1 VTLLE
6 LRNLDVHYGA
16 VAAIRGLS
24 LTLAAGT
31 IGSIIGSNGAGKSTT
46 LRAVSGLVRPSG
58 GEVWFDGARIDR
70 LDSKSIVARGIA
82 HVPEGRRVFPELTVE
97 ENLRIGGYLRRD
109 RVALNRD
116 FEEIC
121 AEFPRLAERRKQLAR
136 TLSGGEQQMLAIG
149 RAVMS
154 NPRLILMD
162 EPSMGLSPIM
172 VAAVTQIIQR
182 INKSGRTVLLV
193 EQNANV
199 ALSICDQAVVLEQGQ
214 LVLAGTGAELKD
226 NEHVRIAYIGI

>member
-1 VTLLE
+1 VLE

-16 VAAIRGLS
+16 VAAIHGLS
-24 LTLAAGT
+24 LTLAAGS

-46 LRAVSGLVRPSG
+46 LRTISGLVRPSV
-58 GEVWFDGARIDR
+58 GEIWFDGARIDR
-70 LDSKSIVARGIA
+70 LDAKSVVARGIA

-97 ENLRIGGYLRRD
+97 ENLRIGGYLRGD

-116 FEEIC
+116 FDEIC
-121 AEFPRLAERRKQLAR
+121 TEFPRLAERRKQLAR

-149 RAVMS
+149 RAIMS

-172 VAAVTQIIQR
+172 VAAMTQIIQR

-199 ALSICDQAVVLEQGQ
+199 ALSICDQAVVLEQGR
-214 LVLAGTGAELKD
+214 LVLSGTGAELKD
-226 NEHVRIAYIGI
+226 NEHVRVAYIGL

>member
-1 VTLLE
+1 MLE
-6 LRNLDVHYGA
+6 LRNLDVHYGP

-24 LTLAAGT
+24 LALAAGS

-46 LRAVSGLVRPSG
+46 LRTISGLVRPSG
-58 GEVWFDGARIDR
+58 GEIWFDGARIDR
-70 LDSKSIVARGIA
+70 LDAKSIVAHGIA

-97 ENLRIGGYLRRD
+97 ENLRIGGYLRGD

-116 FEEIC
+116 FDEIC
-121 AEFPRLAERRKQLAR
+121 TEFPRLAERRKQLAR

-149 RAVMS
+149 RAIMS

-162 EPSMGLSPIM
+162 EPSMGLSPLM
-172 VAAVTQIIQR
+172 VAAMTQIIQR

-199 ALSICDQAVVLEQGQ
+199 ALSICDQAVVLEQGR
-214 LVLAGTGAELKD
+214 LVLSGTGAELKD

>member
-1 VTLLE
+1 MLE

-46 LRAVSGLVRPSG
+46 LRAISGLVRPSG

-172 VAAVTQIIQR
+172 VAAMTQIIQR

>member
-1 VTLLE
+1 MLE
-6 LRNLDVHYGA
+6 LRNIDVHYGP

-24 LTLAAGT
+24 LALAAGS

-46 LRAVSGLVRPSG
+46 LRTISGLVRPSG
-58 GEVWFDGARIDR
+58 GEIWFDGARIDR
-70 LDSKSIVARGIA
+70 LDAKSIVAHGIA

-97 ENLRIGGYLRRD
+97 ENLRVGGYLRGARI
-109 RVALNRD
+109 ALNRD
-116 FEEIC
+116 FDEIC
-121 AEFPRLAERRKQLAR
+121 TEFPRLAERRKQLAR

-149 RAVMS
+149 RAIMS

-162 EPSMGLSPIM
+162 EPSMGLSPLM
-172 VAAVTQIIQR
+172 VAAMTQIIQR

-199 ALSICDQAVVLEQGQ
+199 ALSICDQAVVLEQGR
-214 LVLAGTGAELKD
+214 LVLSGTGAELKD

>member
-1 VTLLE
+1 VLE

-24 LTLAAGT
+24 LTLTAGT

-46 LRAVSGLVRPSG
+46 LRTISGLVRPSG
-58 GEVWFDGARIDR
+58 GEIWFDGARIDR
-70 LDSKSIVARGIA
+70 LDTKSIVARGIA

-97 ENLRIGGYLRRD
+97 ENLRIGGYLRGD

-116 FEEIC
+116 FDEIC
-121 AEFPRLAERRKQLAR
+121 SKFPRLAERRSQLAR

-172 VAAVTQIIQR
+172 VAAMTQIIQR

-199 ALSICDQAVVLEQGQ
+199 ALSICDQAVVLEQGR
-214 LVLAGTGAELKD
+214 LVLSGTGAELKD
-226 NEHVRIAYIGI
+226 NEHVRIAYVGI

>member
-1 VTLLE
+1 VLE

-46 LRAVSGLVRPSG
+46 LRAVSGLVRSSG
-58 GEVWFDGARIDR
+58 GEIWFDGARIDR

-109 RVALNRD
+109 RVSLNRD

-172 VAAVTQIIQR
+172 VAAMTQIIQR

-214 LVLAGTGAELKD
+214 LVLAGPGAELKD

>member
-1 VTLLE
+1 MIE
-6 LRNLDVHYGA
+6 LRNLDVHYGP

-24 LTLAAGT
+24 LALAAGS

-46 LRAVSGLVRPSG
+46 LRTISGLVRPSG
-58 GEVWFDGARIDR
+58 GEIWFDGARIDR
-70 LDSKSIVARGIA
+70 LDAKSIVAHGIA

-97 ENLRIGGYLRRD
+97 ENLRIGGYLRGD

-116 FEEIC
+116 FDEIC
-121 AEFPRLAERRKQLAR
+121 TEFPRLAERRKQLAR

-149 RAVMS
+149 RAIMS

-162 EPSMGLSPIM
+162 EPSMGLSPLM
-172 VAAVTQIIQR
+172 VAAMTQIIQR

-199 ALSICDQAVVLEQGQ
+199 ALSICDQAVVLEQGR
-214 LVLAGTGAELKD
+214 LVLSGTGAELKD

>member
-1 VTLLE
+1 MLE

-46 LRAVSGLVRPSG
+46 LRTISGLVRPSG
-58 GEVWFDGARIDR
+58 GEIWFDGARIDR
-70 LDSKSIVARGIA
+70 LDAKSIVVRGIA

-97 ENLRIGGYLRRD
+97 ENLRIGGYLRGD

-116 FEEIC
+116 FDEIC
-121 AEFPRLAERRKQLAR
+121 SEFPRLAERRNQLAR

-172 VAAVTQIIQR
+172 VAAMTQIIQR

-199 ALSICDQAVVLEQGQ
+199 ALSICDQAVVLEQGR
-214 LVLAGTGAELKD
+214 LVLSGTGAELKD

>member
-1 VTLLE
+1 VLE
-6 LRNLDVHYGA
+6 LRNLDVHYGP

-24 LTLAAGT
+24 LALAAGS

-46 LRAVSGLVRPSG
+46 LRTISGLVRPSG
-58 GEVWFDGARIDR
+58 GEIWFDGARIDR
-70 LDSKSIVARGIA
+70 LDAKSIVAHGIA

-97 ENLRIGGYLRRD
+97 ENLRIGGYLRGD

-116 FEEIC
+116 FDEIC
-121 AEFPRLAERRKQLAR
+121 TEFPRLAERRKQLAR

-149 RAVMS
+149 RAIMS

-162 EPSMGLSPIM
+162 EPSMGLSPLM
-172 VAAVTQIIQR
+172 VAAMTQIIQR

-199 ALSICDQAVVLEQGQ
+199 ALSICDQAVVLEQGR
-214 LVLAGTGAELKD
+214 LVLSGTGAELKD

>member
-1 VTLLE
+1 MLE
-6 LRNLDVHYGA
+6 LRNLDVTYGA

-24 LTLAAGT
+24 LTLAAGS

-46 LRAVSGLVRPSG
+46 LRTISGLVRPSS
-58 GEVWFDGARIDR
+58 GEIWFDGARIDR
-70 LDSKSIVARGIA
+70 LDAKSIVARGIA

-97 ENLRIGGYLRRD
+97 ENLRIGGYLRGD

-116 FEEIC
+116 FDEIC
-121 AEFPRLAERRKQLAR
+121 TEFPRLAERRKQLAR

-149 RAVMS
+149 RAIMS

-172 VAAVTQIIQR
+172 VAAMTQIIQR

-199 ALSICDQAVVLEQGQ
+199 ALSICDQAVVLEQGR
-214 LVLAGTGAELKD
+214 LVLGGTGTELKD
-226 NEHVRIAYIGI
+226 NEHVRIAYIGL

>member
-1 VTLLE
+1 MLE

-24 LTLAAGT
+24 LTLPAGT

-46 LRAVSGLVRPSG
+46 LRTISGLVRSSG
-58 GEVWFDGARIDR
+58 GEIWFDGARIDR
-70 LDSKSIVARGIA
+70 LDAKSIVARGIA

-97 ENLRIGGYLRRD
+97 ENLRIGGYLRGD
-109 RVALNRD
+109 RVALDRD
-116 FEEIC
+116 FDKIC
-121 AEFPRLAERRKQLAR
+121 SEFPRLAERRKQLAR

-149 RAVMS
+149 RAIMS

-172 VAAVTQIIQR
+172 VAAMTQIIQR

-199 ALSICDQAVVLEQGQ
+199 ALSICDQAVVLEQGR
-214 LVLAGTGAELKD
+214 LVLSGTGAELKD